1 MKSNF
6 EISLKHVLKHEG
18 GYVDHPRDPGG
29 ATNLGVTIKTL
40 SRWLK
45 RPASKAE
52 VRALTVEKVM
62 PIYRAWYWDEVRA
75 DTLPSGVDVSVF
87 DAAVNSGPARAERWL
102 DEANTVPG
110 DVYMRFT
117 AIDTIKAYAK
127 RRLSFLQALR
137 TWQTFGR
144 GWSRRVAEVEAF
156 SLRLALGPI
165 AKAELPREAAKA
177 KATANKQTAAG
188 AATGAAAPPAIAHS
202 PPGPVLTDSGST
214 EIYVL
219 FALVAIAAA
228 YLFWRSYINR
238 QRAAALNAEAA
249 DV

>member
-52 VRALTVEKVM
+52 VRALTVGSVT
-62 PIYRAWYWDEVRA
+62 PIYRAWYWDEVKA
-75 DTLPSGVDVSVF
+75 DMLPLGVDVSVF
-87 DAAVNSGPARAERWL
+87 DAAVNSSPVRAKRWL
-102 DEANTVPG
+102 DAALRSSAV
-110 DVYMRFT
+110 
-117 AIDTIKAYAK
+117 DTIKAYAK

-188 AATGAAAPPAIAHS
+188 AATGAAAPPAIAHA

>member
-18 GYVDHPRDPGG
+18 GYIDHPRDPGG

-52 VRALTVEKVM
+52 VRALTVDKVT

-75 DTLPSGVDVSVF
+75 DTLPLGVDVSVF
-87 DAAVNSGPARAERWL
+87 DAAVNSSPARAERWL
-102 DEANTVPG
+102 DAAL
-110 DVYMRFT
+110 RSS
-117 AIDTIKAYAK
+117 AIDTIKAYAR

-188 AATGAAAPPAIAHS
+188 AATGAAAPPAIAHA
-202 PPGPVLTDSGST
+202 PPSLTDSGST